1 MQTDTAYLALGAW
14 IPGSSI
20 ATSWSSIAAPTH
32 SVSLLALKPAHT
44 TKTEEVP
51 Q

>member
-1 MQTDTAYLALGAW
+1 VD
-14 IPGSSI
+14 PGELDRHI
-20 ATSWSSIAAPTH
+20 VELYRRPTH